1 MAYREW
7 KNEYNIAVKKF
18 NDDHK
23 ELFSYLNQLHQ
34 GLIGGFGISDMSF
47 ILDGLVKYTVKH
59 FKSEESLMIKFNYPH
74 YEEHKEEHDELLA
87 QVGEFIEDYKKGK
100 KAFSIE
106 LLSFLDN
113 WISNHILQTDMKYK
127 PFFKEIAKQQKSE
140 TQ

>member
-1 MAYREW
+1 MAFREW
-7 KNEYNIAVKKF
+7 KNEYNIGVKKF

-34 GLIGGFGISDMSF
+34 GLTGGFSISDMSF

-59 FKSEESLMIKFNYPH
+59 FKNEEILMTKYIYPH
-74 YEEHKEEHDELLA
+74 FEEHKDEHEKLLQ
-87 QVGEFIEDYKKGK
+87 QVGEFIEDNKNGK

-127 PFFKEIAKQQKSE
+127 SFFKEIAAQQNSE
-140 TQ
+140 K